1 MDNRQNSSRGSNAAL
16 NWLNF
21 FAADVASG
29 VGPFLAIY
37 LAGNRHW
44 KPGAIGI
51 ALSAMSFATV
61 LVQTPAG
68 YIVDKTPHKRSIILA
83 ATTLMAV
90 MGLAIPLYPHF
101 ALVATAQVLMG
112 IAAAFY
118 GPTLI
123 SLAACLVMQKDF
135 DRTISRNQTY
145 NHAGNVASAL
155 LIGLSGRYTNN
166 EGVFYCLVALAIGC
180 SLSTL
185 LIHRPDIT
193 HPQKPATPETGPA
206 ESFLKNKPFAL
217 FITAAFI
224 FHFANA
230 AMLPLVGQ
238 EISTGKKENASLY
251 MSACIIL
258 AQLVMVPVTA
268 WCGRKVIHG
277 RKRLLLAA
285 FIILPLRGVLYIFST
300 QAAYLVSIQVFDGI
314 AAGIFGVVSILVV
327 NDLAGA
333 SNRSS
338 LAQGMLATSVGLG
351 ASLSNLVA
359 GYVVQA
365 AGFTSGFLSLA
376 GLALAAMALLW
387 IGMPETL
394 IPAREPNK
402 NLKPIP
408 QP

>member
-1 MDNRQNSSRGSNAAL
+1 MDNRHTTSRSYAAL

-21 FAADVASG
+21 FAADVATG

-37 LAGNRHW
+37 LAANRHW
-44 KPGAIGI
+44 HPGAIGI

-68 YIVDKTPHKRSIILA
+68 YMIDKTTHKRSIILA
-83 ATTLMAV
+83 ASVLMAG

-101 ALVATAQVLMG
+101 TLVTTAQVLMG

-123 SLAACLVMQKDF
+123 ALAACLVRQKNF
-135 DRTISRNQTY
+135 DHTISQNQTY

-155 LIGLSGRYTNN
+155 LIGLTGRYTNN
-166 EGVFYCLVALAIGC
+166 EGVFFCLFVLAVGC

-185 LIHRPDIT
+185 LIRRTDIN
-193 HPQKPATPETGPA
+193 HPTKATQPQDKKPAPL
-206 ESFLKNKPFAL
+206 LKNKPFAL
-217 FITAAFI
+217 FLVAAFI

-238 EISTGKKENASLY
+238 EISAGKKENASLY

-268 WCGRKVIHG
+268 WCGRKVTRG

-285 FIILPLRGVLYIFST
+285 FIILPLRGVLYTLSNH
-300 QAAYLVSIQVFDGI
+300 AVYLVSIQVLDGV

-338 LAQGMLATSVGLG
+338 LAKGILATAIGLG

-359 GYVVQA
+359 GYIVQA
-365 AGFTSGFLSLA
+365 AGFTTGFLSLA

-387 IGMPETL
+387 IGMPETG
-394 IPAREPNK
+394 PNRSSW
-402 NLKPIP
+402 PSS
-408 QP
+408 

>member
-1 MDNRQNSSRGSNAAL
+1 MTSRSIAAL

-21 FAADVASG
+21 FAADVATG

-37 LAGNRHW
+37 LSANRHW
-44 KPGAIGI
+44 RPGPIGI

-61 LVQTPAG
+61 IVQTPAG
-68 YIVDKTPHKRSIILA
+68 YIVDKTTHKRGIILV
-83 ATTLMAV
+83 ATSLMAV
-90 MGLAIPLYPHF
+90 MGVAIPLYPHF
-101 ALVATAQVLMG
+101 ALVTTAQVMMG

-118 GPTLI
+118 APTLI
-123 SLAACLVMQKDF
+123 ALAACLVRKKDF

-155 LIGLSGRYTNN
+155 LIGLTGRYTNN
-166 EGVFYCLVALAIGC
+166 EGVFYCLFVLAVGC
-180 SLSTL
+180 SVSTL
-185 LIHRPDIT
+185 LIRRPDID
-193 HPQKPATPETGPA
+193 HPPEVTQRHDKTPAP
-206 ESFLKNKPFAL
+206 FLKNKPFVL
-217 FITAAFI
+217 FLAAAFV

-238 EISTGKKENASLY
+238 EISAGKKENASLY

-285 FIILPLRGVLYIFST
+285 FIILPLRGVLYVFST
-300 QAAYLVSIQVFDGI
+300 HAAYLVSIQILDGI
-314 AAGIFGVVSILVV
+314 SAGIFGVVSILVI

-338 LAQGMLATSVGLG
+338 LAQGMLATAVGLG

-359 GYVVQA
+359 GYIVQA
-365 AGFTSGFLSLA
+365 AGFTTGFLSLA

-387 IGMPETL
+387 IAMPETL
-394 IPAREPNK
+394 H
-402 NLKPIP
+402 
-408 QP
+408 QTSQS

>member
-1 MDNRQNSSRGSNAAL
+1 MDNRLTSGSYAAL

-21 FAADVASG
+21 FAADVATG

-37 LAGNRHW
+37 LAANRHW
-44 KPGAIGI
+44 QPGAIGI

-61 LVQTPAG
+61 IVQTPAG
-68 YIVDKTPHKRSIILA
+68 YIVDKTTHKRGIILA
-83 ATTLMAV
+83 ATSLMGI

-101 ALVATAQVLMG
+101 ALVTTAQVLMG
-112 IAAAFY
+112 IAGAFY
-118 GPTLI
+118 APTLI
-123 SLAACLVMQKDF
+123 ALASCLVRQKDF
-135 DRTISRNQTY
+135 DHTISRNQTY

-155 LIGLSGRYTNN
+155 LIGLAGRYTNN
-166 EGVFYCLVALAIGC
+166 EGVFYCLFALAIGC
-180 SLSTL
+180 GLAVL
-185 LIHRPDIT
+185 AIRRADIS
-193 HPQKPATPETGPA
+193 HPQTATRPHPKTSKPL
-206 ESFLKNKPFAL
+206 LKNKPFAL
-217 FITAAFI
+217 FLAAAFI
-224 FHFANA
+224 FHLANA

-238 EISTGKKENASLY
+238 EISSGKKDNASLY

-268 WCGRKVIHG
+268 WCGRKVTRG
-277 RKRLLLAA
+277 RKPLLLAA

-300 QAAYLVSIQVFDGI
+300 QAAYLISVQILDGV

-338 LAQGMLATSVGLG
+338 LAQGMLATAVGLG
-351 ASLSNLVA
+351 ASLSNLA
-359 GYVVQA
+359 GGYIVQT
-365 AGFTSGFLSLA
+365 AGFTTGFLSLS

-394 IPAREPNK
+394 TPTEETNK
-402 NLKPIP
+402 ITQTIP